1 MRKAVAAGVLSLIV
15 VASTGVAKAFPI
27 KDRAS
32 YYQTLYGQALT
43 LQIDTS
49 LLGTMTVDDYNDRV
63 ARLTTILLYASKLPG
78 IGDAAPVVDELIKST
93 ARK

>member
-1 MRKAVAAGVLSLIV
+1 
-15 VASTGVAKAFPI
+15 
-27 KDRAS
+27 
-32 YYQTLYGQALT
+32 
-43 LQIDTS
+43 
-49 LLGTMTVDDYNDRV
+49 MTVDDYNDRV